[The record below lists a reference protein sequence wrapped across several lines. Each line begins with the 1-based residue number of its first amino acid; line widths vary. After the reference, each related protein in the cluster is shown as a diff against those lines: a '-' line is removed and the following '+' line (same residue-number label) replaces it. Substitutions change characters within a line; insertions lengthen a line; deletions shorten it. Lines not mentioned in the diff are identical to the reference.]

1 MIESILLGLLQGLAE
16 FLPISSS
23 GHLVLGKSLLGLHDA
38 GMFFDIM
45 LHAGTLLSIFV
56 IFRKKIWNIV
66 KGCLL
71 CDGKQLREAGYIVLA
86 SIPTAAIGLGFK
98 DRIES
103 LFENP
108 RFVCA
113 ALIFTGTL
121 LFASKW
127 AKTGAN
133 HPSEPGKEMNW
144 WRALLTGIVQG
155 IACVPGISRS
165 GSTISAMLFLGTN
178 RKYAGEFSFLMSIPA
193 VGGAALLDLVKW
205 VKCQTFN
212 PAEKPEL
219 VLSCASS
226 GDFTPA
232 LLVGMAIAFISGI
245 FALKWLM
252 NFVQKGKFHYFAYY
266 LWAAGVLGLIFI
278 K

>member
-16 FLPISSS
+16 FLPVSSS
-23 GHLVLGKSLLGLHDA
+23 GHLVLGKSLLGLKDA

-56 IFRKKIWNIV
+56 IFREKIWNII
-66 KGCLL
+66 KGCALR
-71 CDGKQLREAGYIVLA
+71 DKAQLKEAGYIVLA
-86 SIPTAAIGLGFK
+86 SIPTAIIGLGFK
-98 DRIES
+98 DQIES

-108 RFVCA
+108 RFVCG
-113 ALIFTGTL
+113 ALLFTGTL

-133 HPSEPGKEMNW
+133 HPEEPGKAMNW
-144 WRALLTGIVQG
+144 WRALITGTVQG
-155 IACVPGISRS
+155 IACIPGISRS
-165 GSTISAMLFLGTN
+165 GSTISAMLFMGTN

-205 VKCQTFN
+205 IKCQTFN
-212 PAEKPEL
+212 PVEKPEMI
-219 VLSCASS
+219 VKCATS
-226 GDFTPA
+226 GSFTPE
-232 LLVGMAIAFISGI
+232 LLVGMAVAFVAGI

-266 LWAAGVLGLIFI
+266 LWAAGILGLVFI
-278 K
+278 R